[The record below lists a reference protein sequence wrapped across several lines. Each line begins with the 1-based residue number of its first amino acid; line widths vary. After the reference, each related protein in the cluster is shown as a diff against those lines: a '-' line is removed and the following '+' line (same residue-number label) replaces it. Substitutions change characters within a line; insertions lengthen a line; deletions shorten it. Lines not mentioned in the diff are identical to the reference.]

1 MDPFHPKKVLYSGKR
16 SFNLNEM
23 FFTIKSLSFKNC
35 LLKGSLWNQK
45 LLFYGIAAIP
55 SFVAFILKVK
65 ALHQHIALFVNIL

>member
-1 MDPFHPKKVLYSGKR
+1 M
-16 SFNLNEM
+16 
-23 FFTIKSLSFKNC
+23 
-35 LLKGSLWNQK
+35 KGSLWNQK